1 MIIVVGNDTFT
12 RMNGVEETGV
22 PRISRFWGSFS
33 GCERSRLRSLQY
45 VLGRLFA
52 GSAAVTRP
60 MSQLA
65 VFTPSKYKI
74 TSEGIIGTAPGHI
87 NSFRLTTDAILSV
100 LYVEHQRYQKRVSIP
115 TYGKERRP
123 QHRSP
128 RPQCR
133 LQVW

>member
-1 MIIVVGNDTFT
+1 MIIVMGNVKFT
-12 RMNGVEETGV
+12 WMNGVEETGV

-33 GCERSRLRSLQY
+33 GCERPHLRLLQY

-65 VFTPSKYKI
+65 VFTPLKYKV

-87 NSFRLTTDAILSV
+87 NSFCLTTGPILSV
-100 LYVEHQRYQKRVSIP
+100 LYVEHRRYQKRVSIP
-115 TYGKERRP
+115 TYGKE
-123 QHRSP
+123 
-128 RPQCR
+128 
-133 LQVW
+133 